1 MDVHVLFGGSVERE
15 RLPQFAAS
23 GGKAVWTLTKE
34 AKAGD
39 TVVFYIKSPLASFV
53 ATGRVVDGR
62 RESGDEHGFP
72 DQPMGDVHS
81 VEPPSLPCATSA
93 RCDRQLRCEL
103 FTSDIEPTAPL
114 SPLSPPATVLPD
126 RAHPTRETRAVDVR
140 RVC

>member
-62 RESGDEHGFP
+62 RESGDKYDFP
-72 DQPMGDVHS
+72 GQPMGDVDS
-81 VEPPSLPCATSA
+81 VELLPSPCDFAMPPSPFPTGPTCGSHTRTS
-93 RCDRQLRCEL
+93 RCRHSTPGR
-103 FTSDIEPTAPL
+103 SWP
-114 SPLSPPATVLPD
+114 
-126 RAHPTRETRAVDVR
+126 R
-140 RVC
+140 